1 MGCTLVCYYTV
12 IVVQAV
18 FWGLLVLELRRT
30 RRILQTFPRVAPV
43 CGACLICGRMGNAMW
58 GLDQGKMICRTCVR
72 VYSDAYAALDGPR
85 PKIAGRNA
93 LEPTYPRPEPP
104 PAPPLP
110 PSQ

>member
-30 RRILQTFPRVAPV
+30 RRLLQSLRMLDAVRRPV
-43 CGACLICGRMGNAMW
+43 FGGCLICGGLSTPMW
-58 GLDQGKMICRTCVR
+58 GVRADKMICRDCLKD
-72 VYSDAYAALDGPR
+72 YSQGYSLLKVQDGTMAAPSER
-85 PKIAGRNA
+85 PD
-93 LEPTYPRPEPP
+93 PP
-104 PAPPLP
+104 PAPPPP